1 MWEGICENL
10 KLNLVKLRIYLRHLS
25 QIFVKLSIMQAKES
39 KKLKRTSNLAEGFI
53 ISYNDIKEYYD
64 SIYNL
69 DINSQF
75 EPLFKSTSFRI
86 FKQMAKNQSIGL
98 SNSAFNRIIDMEFL
112 SQTTWA
118 RLLDLSPRT
127 LQRYINSKTDIQDR
141 LRIEKVIEI
150 SSVMFRGSEV
160 FGSQELFRD
169 WSTAPNPALDKM
181 RPIALLE
188 SNVGTSII
196 VKMLGRIEHGIF
208 A

>member
-86 FKQMAKNQSIGL
+86 FKQMA
-98 SNSAFNRIIDMEFL
+98 
-112 SQTTWA
+112 
-118 RLLDLSPRT
+118 
-127 LQRYINSKTDIQDR
+127 
-141 LRIEKVIEI
+141 
-150 SSVMFRGSEV
+150 
-160 FGSQELFRD
+160 
-169 WSTAPNPALDKM
+169 
-181 RPIALLE
+181 
-188 SNVGTSII
+188 
-196 VKMLGRIEHGIF
+196 
-208 A
+208 

>member
-1 MWEGICENL
+1 
-10 KLNLVKLRIYLRHLS
+10 
-25 QIFVKLSIMQAKES
+25 MQAKES

-64 SIYNL
+64 LIYNL

-160 FGSQELFRD
+160 FGSLR
-169 WSTAPNPALDKM
+169 
-181 RPIALLE
+181 
-188 SNVGTSII
+188 I
-196 VKMLGRIEHGIF
+196 VQRL
-208 A
+208 AYCS